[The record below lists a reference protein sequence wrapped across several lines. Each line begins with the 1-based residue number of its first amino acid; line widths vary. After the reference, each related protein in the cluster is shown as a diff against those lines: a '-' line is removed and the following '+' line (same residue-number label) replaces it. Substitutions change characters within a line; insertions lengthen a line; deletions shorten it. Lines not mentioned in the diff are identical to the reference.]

1 MQAWQIKALELEAVG
16 LKHLDRFL
24 HEHALGFFT
33 GAIGLLLVLLAWVL
47 SGALPHKGG
56 NSHSRPVVFIHL
68 PGPRPRPTDT
78 FDPFP
83 PPHHS
88 ACDDHY
94 DE

>member
-1 MQAWQIKALELEAVG
+1 MQTWQIRALELEAAG
-16 LKHLDRFL
+16 LKHLDGFM

-33 GAIGLLLVLLAWVL
+33 GAIGLLLALLGWVL
-47 SGALPHKGG
+47 SGALRHKGG

-68 PGPRPRPTDT
+68 LGPPPPPTDT

-83 PPHHS
+83 PPRHS